1 MIKNNMM
8 GNDVKKDIKKDN
20 KESVVLPEVHGNVNK
35 TRRLPFTPEQLA
47 NMVEPIDVVDID
59 PSIGLD
65 RNKVYCGEID
75 DCEYVHHD
83 ERDDQILDPL
93 TREAVDKQVSPKGVP
108 KRIRGFECDRAAKLV
123 ETVKARKGKRLQEIT
138 EELEKIKRRGA
149 LLRRERCDVKEG
161 KKLRGIGKGNHPKS
175 LKALSKD
182 RKNGRATRGG
192 NGKALKFTFEED
204 YCGQAYQFALMSA
217 SNAQIAEAMGVSISQ
232 VETWSR
238 DIPQF
243 KKALHDG
250 RTGADALVVASL
262 FKKATGF
269 MQKVDKIVFDNGKM
283 QVVQIDKYFPPDSTA
298 QIFWLRNRQEGNWQ
312 DTSKAPTMQAT
323 QFNIQI
329 VADKG

>member
-1 MIKNNMM
+1 MIKDN
-8 GNDVKKDIKKDN
+8 VIKYN

-47 NMVEPIDVVDID
+47 NMVEPTDIVDID
-59 PSIGLD
+59 PSTGLD
-65 RNKVYCGEID
+65 RNKVYSGELD

-93 TREAVDKQVSPKGVP
+93 TREAVDKQVSLKGVP
-108 KRIRGFECDRAAKLV
+108 KRVRGFECDRAAKLV
-123 ETVKARKGKRLQEIT
+123 KTVKERKAKQAEIVIDIDKELIEIKKRANTLRKKKVAIKAGKVYAGMGSGSHPSST
-138 EELEKIKRRGA
+138 KHYT
-149 LLRRERCDVKEG
+149 
-161 KKLRGIGKGNHPKS
+161 KGNT
-175 LKALSKD
+175 
-182 RKNGRATRGG
+182 NGKTAKGG

-204 YCGQAYQFALMSA
+204 YCGQAYQYALMSA
-217 SNAQIAEAMGVSISQ
+217 SNSKIAEAMGVSVRQI
-232 VETWSR
+232 ECWAKE
-238 DIPQF
+238 IPAF
-243 KKALHDG
+243 RTALREG
-250 RTGADALVVASL
+250 RIDADAKVVESL

-269 MQKVDKIVFDNGKM
+269 MQKVDKIVFDNGNMK
-283 QVVQIDKYFPPDSTA
+283 VVQVDKYFPPDSTA